1 MANKHLYKFQTY
13 LDIRKLELIFILHV
27 FPKDSISNHTAVLS
41 RIARKCRQPICPST
55 AEWIVKIWIIH
66 KMEFYSA
73 PKIKR
78 NVQVNG
84 WKLKLQ

>member
-1 MANKHLYKFQTY
+1 MWRVLKKLDMDLSYDLNKPFLAT
-13 LDIRKLELIFILHV
+13 
-27 FPKDSISNHTAVLS
+27 FPKDSISYHTAVLS

>member
-1 MANKHLYKFQTY
+1 MFLYKLNMDWLYDPATSLMGIY
-13 LDIRKLELIFILHV
+13 
-27 FPKDSISNHTAVLS
+27 PKDSISYHTAVLS